1 MIPAVAE
8 VLALLGGGDA
18 DGNDDT
24 PLTSAPKVT
33 LLFDIEVCNIPM
45 LLLLEVDVVVV
56 VVVVPTLVELP
67 TRNAD
72 FNDGNT
78 VAAGFGGVVVAVVVG
93 VEFLLSEKSLLL

>member
-18 DGNDDT
+18 DDDDT

-56 VVVVPTLVELP
+56 VPTLVELP

-72 FNDGNT
+72 FNDGIT
-78 VAAGFGGVVVAVVVG
+78 VVAGFGGVVAAVVVV

>member
-56 VVVVPTLVELP
+56 VPTLVELP

-93 VEFLLSEKSLLL
+93 VEFHLSEKSLLL

>member
-56 VVVVPTLVELP
+56 VPTLVELP

>member
-8 VLALLGGGDA
+8 VLALLGGDA
-18 DGNDDT
+18 DDDDT

-45 LLLLEVDVVVV
+45 LLLLLEVDVV

-93 VEFLLSEKSLLL
+93 VEFLLSEKSLL